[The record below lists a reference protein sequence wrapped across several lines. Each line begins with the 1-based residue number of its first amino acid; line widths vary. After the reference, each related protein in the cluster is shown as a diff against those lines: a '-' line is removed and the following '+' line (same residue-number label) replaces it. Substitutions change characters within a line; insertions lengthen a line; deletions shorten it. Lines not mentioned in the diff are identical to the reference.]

1 MIRAL
6 MFLCATMI
14 ISIVVVWVLPE
25 VKRQDM
31 RKFGIKAAA
40 TIVLGALLFLAF
52 AYFLQLDNGTAGAL
66 K

>member
-6 MFLCATMI
+6 MFMFSTVIVSI
-14 ISIVVVWVLPE
+14 IIVWVLPE

-31 RKFGIKAAA
+31 RKFGIKAAV
-40 TIVLGALLFLAF
+40 TVVLAALLFLAF
-52 AYFLQLDNGTAGAL
+52 AYFLQLDNGNAGAL

>member
-6 MFLCATMI
+6 MFLCATMVIAI
-14 ISIVVVWVLPE
+14 IIVWVLPE

-31 RKFGIKAAA
+31 RKFGIKAAI

-52 AYFLQLDNGTAGAL
+52 AYFLQLDNGISGVL

>member
-14 ISIVVVWVLPE
+14 IAIIIVWVLPE

-31 RKFGIKAAA
+31 RKFGLKAAV
-40 TIVLGALLFLAF
+40 TVVLGALLFLAF